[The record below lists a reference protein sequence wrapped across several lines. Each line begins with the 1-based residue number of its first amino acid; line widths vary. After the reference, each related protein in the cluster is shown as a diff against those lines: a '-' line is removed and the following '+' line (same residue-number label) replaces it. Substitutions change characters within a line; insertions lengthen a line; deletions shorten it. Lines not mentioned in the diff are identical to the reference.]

1 MSQKKD
7 LVLNSSNI
15 FEYIYVFTIE
25 EHEQELFDTLIELK
39 IDFKNVDNKILMN
52 EIYFSG
58 LTTVVNSLKAI
69 KN

>member
-25 EHEQELFDTLIELK
+25 EHEQELLDTLIELK

>member
-25 EHEQELFDTLIELK
+25 EHEQELLDLLKQLK
-39 IDFKNVDNKILMN
+39 IDFKNVDNKIFMN